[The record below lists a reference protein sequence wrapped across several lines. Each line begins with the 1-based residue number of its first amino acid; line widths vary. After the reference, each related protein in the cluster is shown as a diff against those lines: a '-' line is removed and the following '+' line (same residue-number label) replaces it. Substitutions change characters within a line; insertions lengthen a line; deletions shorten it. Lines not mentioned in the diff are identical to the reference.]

1 MSGRSASRD
10 GYGKALLELSGRDDI
25 VVLDADLGKST
36 RSSWFRKQF
45 PGRSFSLGIAEQ
57 NMVSVAAGFASCGF
71 TPLAST
77 FAIFMERAFEQIRNS
92 VVRPGLPVHFCGSHG
107 GIHTGSDGSSA
118 QSIEDLA
125 IFRSL
130 PLMAVMH
137 PCDERSAH
145 ALVIQSCDLDRPS
158 YMRTTR
164 NPSPIVYGD
173 DDRILLGEANILRS
187 GDHVAI
193 MAIGVMVHRALQAA
207 EILARDGVHARVI
220 DVHTLAPLDHSTI
233 TRAAHDCGA
242 IVTCEDHHVVGG
254 LGSAVAEAVTTS
266 FPVPVMRVGVKGRF
280 GESGGSDELL
290 DHLGLSV
297 QAIVDAA
304 HSAMNLRSGV

>member
-10 GYGKALLELSGRDDI
+10 GYGKALLELAGRDEI

-36 RSSWFRKQF
+36 RSSWFSDHH
-45 PGRSFSLGIAEQ
+45 PERSFSLGIAEQ
-57 NMVSVAAGFASCGF
+57 NMVSVAAGLASCGF
-71 TPLAST
+71 MPFAST
-77 FAIFMERAFEQIRNS
+77 FAIFLERAFEQIRNS

-118 QSIEDLA
+118 QSIEDIA

-130 PLMAVMH
+130 PRLTVTH

-145 ALVIQSCDLDRPS
+145 ALVIQSCELDRPS

-164 NPSPIVYGD
+164 NPSPVIYSDGD
-173 DDRILLGEANILRS
+173 SVLLGQANILRP
-187 GDHVAI
+187 GNDVAI
-193 MAIGVMVHRALQAA
+193 MAMGVMVHRAIEAA
-207 EILARDGVHARVI
+207 EILAKEGVQARVI
-220 DVHTLAPLDHSTI
+220 DVHTLAPLDVTTI
-233 TRAAHDCGA
+233 TSAALECGA

-266 FPVPVMRVGVKGRF
+266 FPVPVMRVGVGDRF
-280 GESGGSDELL
+280 GESGPSDDLL
-290 DHLGLSV
+290 DHLGLSIE
-297 QAIVDAA
+297 AIVGAA
-304 HSAMNLRSGV
+304 HSAMNLRSGE

>member
-10 GYGKALLELSGRDDI
+10 GYGKALLELAERDDI

-36 RSSWFRKQF
+36 RSSWFREQY
-45 PGRSFSLGIAEQ
+45 PRRSFSLGIAEQ
-57 NMVSVAAGFASCGF
+57 NMVSVAAGIASCGF

-77 FAIFMERAFEQIRNS
+77 FAIFLERAFEQIRNS

-130 PLMAVMH
+130 PQMVVMH

-145 ALVIQSCDLDRPS
+145 ALAMQSCDLDRPS

-164 NPSPIVYGD
+164 NPSPIIYGD
-173 DDRILLGEANILRS
+173 GDRIQLGEANILRS
-187 GDHVAI
+187 GDDVAI
-193 MAIGVMVHRALQAA
+193 MAMGVMVHRALQAA

-220 DVHTLAPLDHSTI
+220 DVHTLAPLNITTI
-233 TRAAHDCGA
+233 TSAAHECGA

-266 FPVPVMRVGVKGRF
+266 SPVPVMRVGVGDRF

-290 DHLGLSV
+290 DHLGLSIG
-297 QAIVDAA
+297 AIVDAA
-304 HSAMNLRSGV
+304 HSAMNLRSRA